1 VVSDIAGR
9 YASALFELAAEQ
21 NALSSVAADLATVR
35 AATEES
41 EDLRRLVTNPVFGA
55 EEQARAMA
63 AVLDRLGVGRTVRNF
78 VGLVAQNRRLFAL
91 AGMTVGFNR
100 LLAQHR
106 GEVVAEVT
114 VAEPLSEAQLTAV
127 RAELAAAM
135 KTEVS
140 VETRIDP
147 GILGGLVVRVGSRMV
162 DSSLR
167 TKLQNLRFAMKG
179 VE

>member
-1 VVSDIAGR
+1 
-9 YASALFELAAEQ
+9 
-21 NALSSVAADLATVR
+21 
-35 AATEES
+35 
-41 EDLRRLVTNPVFGA
+41 
-55 EEQARAMA
+55 
-63 AVLDRLGVGRTVRNF
+63 
-78 VGLVAQNRRLFAL
+78 
-91 AGMTVGFNR
+91 
-100 LLAQHR
+100 
-106 GEVVAEVT
+106 
-114 VAEPLSEAQLTAV
+114 AV